1 MSSGFFPT
9 SDRMWYIY
17 KESSNP
23 LPHNQPE
30 ELCPVN
36 ILNSSVTPPQF
47 IVGAVLAVNLDI
59 SVLNRQ
65 LVCSS
70 LLEPLASVGI
80 ILYVFMSSDIY
91 RGCLYPRGSPWAPIT
106 VGGERQEL
114 QGVIYLTY
122 FSALPQEE
130 RS

>member
-1 MSSGFFPT
+1 
-9 SDRMWYIY
+9 MWCIY

-23 LPHNQPE
+23 LPHNQPK

-47 IVGAVLAVNLDI
+47 IIGAVLAINLDI
-59 SVLNRQ
+59 SVLNQQ

-80 ILYVFMSSDIY
+80 ILYVFTSSDIY
-91 RGCLYPRGSPWAPIT
+91 RGCLYLRGSPWAPIT
-106 VGGERQEL
+106 VRIQEL
-114 QGVIYLTY
+114 QGVICLTY

-130 RS
+130 RSCTL